1 MAQSTITSTQT
12 AAATATVQITR
23 LRHDL
28 DREPDARPLDF
39 GLIRRLLTYTKPY
52 AAKRNWLL
60 VTVVLR
66 AIQLPCV
73 AWVIGAV
80 INGPIAGRAPLSGV
94 LAGAAGLLALALF
107 TQINFH
113 YRQRLALE
121 LGEAVIRDLQQQI
134 FTHLQKMPMSF
145 FNRTKIGRIISRVTS
160 DCEAMRV
167 GVQDVLFVTLVGV
180 GQMIVSAA
188 FMLYYDVVMFAVVAA
203 MTPVMWAL
211 NRYFRRRLSRAYR
224 DIQESFSR
232 VTSTLAE
239 SANGIR
245 VTQGFVREELNARL
259 FGDLVRDHAQN
270 NMRAARTAGV
280 FLPLL
285 EFNSQFFIAALL
297 LVGGYRVLNPAVHM
311 TTGDLIQFFFLAN
324 IFFNPIQMLGNQ
336 YNQALTA
343 MAGAERVFNLID
355 TPPDWQDPDVPVR
368 LPPIEGQVEFA
379 NVTFGYDPDRPVLH
393 DVNFIARPG
402 ETIALV
408 GHTGSGKTSIIN
420 LIARFY
426 LPAQGAVLIDKC
438 DTRLID
444 ADSLHH
450 QMGIVMQHN
459 FLFTGT
465 VLDNI
470 RVGRPGAIDAEV
482 IAAAAKLDCLDL
494 FEGLADGFATPV
506 GERGGKLS
514 LGQRQ
519 LVCFARAM
527 LADPRILILDE
538 ATSSVDTLTEVRI
551 QNALRKLLV
560 GRTSFVVA
568 HRLSTIRDADLVLVL
583 DQGRIV
589 ERGTHAELVAR
600 GGVYAGLSRQFLETL
615 ASRPVAGERGGNGPR
630 VRS

>member
-1 MAQSTITSTQT
+1 MPRGSSGPAPATQL
-12 AAATATVQITR
+12 QITQ
-23 LRHDL
+23 LRHEL

-39 GLIRRLLTYTKPY
+39 GLIRRLLSYTRPY
-52 AAKRNWLL
+52 AARRNWLL
-60 VTVVLR
+60 LTVVVR

-80 INGPIAGRAPLSGV
+80 INGPIAGGAPFSGV
-94 LAGAAGLLALALF
+94 LAGALGLLALALF
-107 TQINFH
+107 TQVNFH
-113 YRQRLALE
+113 FRQRLALE
-121 LGEAVIRDLQQQI
+121 LGEAVVHDLQQQI
-134 FTHLQKMPMSF
+134 FTHLQEMPMSF

-160 DCEAMRV
+160 DCEAMRI
-167 GVQDVLFVTLVGV
+167 GVQDVLFVTLVGL
-180 GQMIVSAA
+180 GQMIVSAM
-188 FMLYYDVVMFAVVAA
+188 FMLYYDVVMFGVVAA
-203 MTPVMWAL
+203 MTPVMWGL

-224 DIQESFSR
+224 DVQESFSR

-239 SANGIR
+239 SVNGIR
-245 VTQGFVREELNARL
+245 VTQGYVREEINGRL
-259 FGDLVRDHAQN
+259 FRDLVHDHARY

-285 EFNSQFFIAALL
+285 EFNSQFFIATLL

-343 MAGAERVFNLID
+343 MAGAERVFNLLD
-355 TPPDWQDPDVPVR
+355 TAADWTDPEAPVR
-368 LPPIEGQVEFA
+368 LPPIRGRVEFE
-379 NVTFGYDPDRPVLH
+379 NLTFGYDPERPVLH
-393 DVNFIARPG
+393 EVSFVAQPG

-426 LPAQGAVLIDKC
+426 LPVQGRVLIDGC
-438 DTRLID
+438 DTRTIA

-450 QMGIVMQHN
+450 QMGIVLQHN

-470 RVGRPGAIDAEV
+470 RVGRPAASDAEV
-482 IAAAAKLDCLDL
+482 VAAVERLDCLDL
-494 FEGLADGFATPV
+494 FEGLTGGFQTAV
-506 GERGGKLS
+506 GERGGRLS

-538 ATSSVDTLTEVRI
+538 ATSSVDTITEVRI
-551 QNALRKLLV
+551 QDALRKLLV

-589 ERGTHAELVAR
+589 ERGTHLELVAR
-600 GGVYAGLSRQFLETL
+600 GGTYAGLSRQFL
-615 ASRPVAGERGGNGPR
+615 ASLSSR
-630 VRS
+630 RS

>member
-1 MAQSTITSTQT
+1 MTSAPT
-12 AAATATVQITR
+12 AAPTVPVQITR

-28 DREPDARPLDF
+28 DREPDTRPLDF

-60 VTVVLR
+60 VTVALR

-80 INGPIAGRAPLSGV
+80 INGPIAGKAPLSGV
-94 LAGAAGLLALALF
+94 LSGAAGLLALALF

-160 DCEAMRV
+160 DCEAMRI
-167 GVQDVLFVTLVGV
+167 GVQDVLFVTLVGL
-180 GQMIVSAA
+180 GQMAVSAA

-203 MTPVMWAL
+203 MTPVMWGL
-211 NRYFRRRLSRAYR
+211 NRYFRRRLSRTYR
-224 DIQESFSR
+224 DVQESFSR

-270 NMRAARTAGV
+270 NMRAARTAGA

-343 MAGAERVFNLID
+343 MAGAERVFHLID
-355 TPPDWQDPDVPVR
+355 TPPDWQDPEPAVR
-368 LPPIEGQVEFA
+368 LPPIEGRVEFA

-393 DVNFIARPG
+393 DVSFIARPG

-470 RVGRPGAIDAEV
+470 RVGRPDASDAEV

-551 QNALRKLLV
+551 QNALRMLLV

-568 HRLSTIRDADLVLVL
+568 HRLSTIRDADLVLVV

>member
-1 MAQSTITSTQT
+1 MHQPMPTPAPAAS
-12 AAATATVQITR
+12 AAAPLQITR
-23 LRHDL
+23 LRQDL
-28 DREPDARPLDF
+28 DREADARPLDF
-39 GLIRRLLTYTKPY
+39 GLIRRLLAYTKPY
-52 AAKRNWLL
+52 TAKRNWLL

-80 INGPIAGRAPLSGV
+80 INGPIAHDAPFGGV
-94 LAGAAGLLALALF
+94 LAGALGFLALALF
-107 TQINFH
+107 TQVNFH
-113 YRQRLALE
+113 FRQRLALE
-121 LGEAVIRDLQQQI
+121 LGEAVVHDLQQEI

-145 FNRTKIGRIISRVTS
+145 FNRTKIGRIISRITS
-160 DCEAMRV
+160 DCEAMRI

-188 FMLYYDVVMFAVVAA
+188 FMLYYDLVMFGVVAA
-203 MTPVMWAL
+203 MTPVMWGL

-224 DIQESFSR
+224 DVQESFSR

-239 SANGIR
+239 SVNGIR
-245 VTQGFVREELNARL
+245 VTQGFVRQDVNARL
-259 FGDLVRDHAQN
+259 FHDLVGDHARY

-297 LVGGYRVLNPAVHM
+297 LVGGYRVLSPQVHM

-343 MAGAERVFNLID
+343 MAGAERVFHLLD
-355 TPPDWQDPDVPVR
+355 TPPDWSDGEAPVR
-368 LPPIEGQVEFA
+368 LPPLRGKVEFEDLS
-379 NVTFGYDPDRPVLH
+379 FGYDPDRAVLH
-393 DVNFIARPG
+393 DISFVAQPG
-402 ETIALV
+402 QTIALV

-426 LPAQGAVLIDKC
+426 LPTRGRVLIDGC
-438 DTRLID
+438 DSRDID

-450 QMGIVMQHN
+450 QMGIVLQHN

-470 RVGRPGAIDAEV
+470 RVGRPGASDGEV
-482 IAAAAKLDCLDL
+482 VMAVRRLDSLDL
-494 FEGLADGFATPV
+494 IEGLPQGFLTPV
-506 GERGGKLS
+506 GERGSRLS

-519 LVCFARAM
+519 LICFARAM

-551 QNALRKLLV
+551 QAALRKLLV

-568 HRLSTIRDADLVLVL
+568 HRLSTIRDADMVLVL

-589 ERGTHAELVAR
+589 ERGTHSELVAR
-600 GGVYAGLSRQFLETL
+600 GGIYAGLSRQFLEAL
-615 ASRPVAGERGGNGPR
+615 SDR
-630 VRS
+630 RS

>member
-1 MAQSTITSTQT
+1 MNDGTTQLT
-12 AAATATVQITR
+12 TRPLQITR
-23 LRHDL
+23 LRGDEE
-28 DREPDARPLDF
+28 REPDRRPLDF

-60 VTVVLR
+60 LSVVVR

-73 AWVIGAV
+73 AWVIGAI
-80 INGPIAGRAPLSGV
+80 INGPIAHAEPFSSV
-94 LAGAAGLLALALF
+94 LAGALGLLALALF
-107 TQINFH
+107 TQVNFH
-113 YRQRLALE
+113 FRQRLALE
-121 LGEAVIRDLQQQI
+121 LGEAVVHDLQQQI
-134 FTHLQKMPMSF
+134 FTHLQGMPMSF

-160 DCEAMRV
+160 DCEAMRI
-167 GVQDVLFVTLVGV
+167 GVQDVLFVTLVGL

-188 FMLYYDVVMFAVVAA
+188 FMLHYDVVMFGVVIA
-203 MTPVMWAL
+203 MTPVMWGL

-224 DIQESFSR
+224 NIQESFSR

-239 SANGIR
+239 SVNGIR
-245 VTQGFVREELNARL
+245 VTKGFVREDVNSGL
-259 FGDLVRDHAQN
+259 FHDLVRDHARY
-270 NMRAARTAGV
+270 NMKATRTAGV

-297 LVGGYRVLNPAVHM
+297 LVGGYRVLSVQM

-343 MAGAERVFNLID
+343 MAGAERVFTLLD
-355 TPPDWQDPDVPVR
+355 TPPDWQDSETSVR
-368 LPPIEGQVEFA
+368 LPPIQGSVEFD
-379 NVTFGYDPDRPVLH
+379 NLTFGYDPERPVLH
-393 DVNFIARPG
+393 HVSFAAQPG
-402 ETIALV
+402 QTIALV

-426 LPAQGAVLIDKC
+426 LPTEGRVLIDGI
-438 DTRLID
+438 DTRQID

-450 QMGIVMQHN
+450 QMGIVLQHN

-465 VLDNI
+465 VLENI
-470 RVGRPGAIDAEV
+470 RVGRPDATDFEV
-482 IAAAAKLDCLDL
+482 AQAARDLGCLDL
-494 FEGLADGFATPV
+494 FEGLSEGFQTPV
-506 GERGGKLS
+506 GERGGRLS

-551 QNALRKLLV
+551 QQALHKLLV

-583 DQGRIV
+583 EQGRIV
-589 ERGTHAELVAR
+589 ERGTHAALIAHD
-600 GGVYAGLSRQFLETL
+600 GIYAGLARQFLEAL
-615 ASRPVAGERGGNGPR
+615 SSQPPSRSRLPGVT
-630 VRS
+630 

>member
-1 MAQSTITSTQT
+1 MHQPMPTPAPAAS
-12 AAATATVQITR
+12 AAAPLQITR
-23 LRHDL
+23 LRQDL
-28 DREPDARPLDF
+28 EREADARPLDF
-39 GLIRRLLTYTKPY
+39 GLIRRLLAYTKPY
-52 AAKRNWLL
+52 AARRNWLL
-60 VTVVLR
+60 LTVVVR
-66 AIQLPCV
+66 AVQLPCV

-80 INGPIAGRAPLSGV
+80 INGPIAHDAPFGGV
-94 LAGAAGLLALALF
+94 LAGALGFLALALF
-107 TQINFH
+107 TQLNFH
-113 YRQRLALE
+113 FRQRLALE
-121 LGEAVIRDLQQQI
+121 LGEAVVHDLQQEI

-145 FNRTKIGRIISRVTS
+145 FNRTKIGRIISRITS
-160 DCEAMRV
+160 DCEAMRI
-167 GVQDVLFVTLVGV
+167 GVQDVLFVTLVGL
-180 GQMIVSAA
+180 GQMVVSAA
-188 FMLYYDVVMFAVVAA
+188 FMLYYDLVMFGVVAA
-203 MTPVMWAL
+203 MTPVIWGL

-224 DIQESFSR
+224 DVQESFSR

-239 SANGIR
+239 SVNGIR
-245 VTQGFVREELNARL
+245 VTQGFVRQDVNARL
-259 FGDLVRDHAQN
+259 FHDLVGDHARY

-285 EFNSQFFIAALL
+285 EFNSQLFIAALL
-297 LVGGYRVLNPAVHM
+297 LVGGYRVLSPDVRM

-343 MAGAERVFNLID
+343 MAGAERVFHLLD
-355 TPPDWQDPDVPVR
+355 TPPDWSDVSAPVR
-368 LPPIEGQVEFA
+368 LPPIRGKVEFEDLS
-379 NVTFGYDPDRPVLH
+379 FGYEPDRAVLH
-393 DVNFIARPG
+393 DISFVAQPG
-402 ETIALV
+402 QTIALV

-426 LPAQGAVLIDKC
+426 LPVRGRVLIDGF
-438 DTRLID
+438 DSRDID

-450 QMGIVMQHN
+450 QMGIVLQHN

-465 VLDNI
+465 VLENI
-470 RVGRPGAIDAEV
+470 RVGRPGASDGEV
-482 IAAAAKLDCLDL
+482 VAAVRRLDCLDL
-494 FEGLADGFATPV
+494 VEGLPQGFLTPV
-506 GERGGKLS
+506 GERGSRLS

-551 QNALRKLLV
+551 QASLRKLLV

-589 ERGTHAELVAR
+589 ERGTHSELVAR
-600 GGVYAGLSRQFLETL
+600 GGIYAGLSRQFLEAL
-615 ASRPVAGERGGNGPR
+615 SDR
-630 VRS
+630 RS

>member
-1 MAQSTITSTQT
+1 MTQAAISFPPT
-12 AAATATVQITR
+12 AAPAVPVQITR

-28 DREPDARPLDF
+28 DREPDTRPLDF

-80 INGPIAGRAPLSGV
+80 INGPIAGKAPLSGV
-94 LAGAAGLLALALF
+94 LAGAAGLLAMALF

-160 DCEAMRV
+160 DCEAMRI
-167 GVQDVLFVTLVGV
+167 GVQDVLFVTLVGL
-180 GQMIVSAA
+180 GQMAVSAA
-188 FMLYYDVVMFAVVAA
+188 FMLYYDVAMFAVVAA
-203 MTPVMWAL
+203 MTPAMWGL
-211 NRYFRRRLSRAYR
+211 NRYFRRRLSRTYR
-224 DIQESFSR
+224 DVQESFSR

-270 NMRAARTAGV
+270 NMRAARTAGA

-343 MAGAERVFNLID
+343 MAGAERVFHLID
-355 TPPDWQDPDVPVR
+355 TPPDWQDPEPAVR
-368 LPPIEGQVEFA
+368 LPPIKGRVEFT

-393 DVNFIARPG
+393 EISFTARPG

-426 LPAQGAVLIDKC
+426 LPAQGAVLIDEC

-470 RVGRPGAIDAEV
+470 RVGRPGASDAAV

-568 HRLSTIRDADLVLVL
+568 HRLSTIRDADQVLVL

-615 ASRPVAGERGGNGPR
+615 ASRPVAGERGTT
-630 VRS
+630 

>member
-1 MAQSTITSTQT
+1 MQQPMPPT
-12 AAATATVQITR
+12 ASVVSAAVPLQITR
-23 LRHDL
+23 LRQAL
-28 DREPDARPLDF
+28 DREADARPLDF
-39 GLIRRLLTYTKPY
+39 GLIRRLLGYTKPY
-52 AAKRNWLL
+52 AARRNWLL
-60 VTVVLR
+60 LTVVVR

-80 INGPIAGRAPLSGV
+80 INGPIAHDAPLSGV
-94 LAGAAGLLALALF
+94 LVGALGFLALALF
-107 TQINFH
+107 TQLNFH
-113 YRQRLALE
+113 FRQRLALE
-121 LGEAVIRDLQQQI
+121 LGEAVVHDLQDEI

-145 FNRTKIGRIISRVTS
+145 YNRTKIGRIISRITS

-167 GVQDVLFVTLVGV
+167 GVQDVLFVTLVGL
-180 GQMIVSAA
+180 GQMVVSAA
-188 FMLYYDVVMFAVVAA
+188 FMLYYDVVMFGVVAA
-203 MTPVMWAL
+203 MTPVIWGL
-211 NRYFRRRLSRAYR
+211 NRYFRRHLSRAYR
-224 DIQESFSR
+224 DVQESFSR

-239 SANGIR
+239 SVNGIR
-245 VTQGFVREELNARL
+245 VTQGFVRQDVNARL
-259 FGDLVRDHAQN
+259 FHDLVRDHARY

-343 MAGAERVFNLID
+343 MAGAERVFHLLD
-355 TPPDWQDPDVPVR
+355 TPPDWRDVESPVH
-368 LPPIEGQVEFA
+368 LPAIEGAVEFE
-379 NVTFGYDPDRPVLH
+379 NVFFGYDPERTVLS
-393 DVNFIARPG
+393 DISFVARPG
-402 ETIALV
+402 QTIALV

-426 LPAQGAVLIDKC
+426 LPARGRVLIDGC
-438 DTRLID
+438 DSREID

-450 QMGIVMQHN
+450 QMGIVLQHN

-465 VLDNI
+465 VLENI
-470 RVGRPGAIDAEV
+470 RVGRPGASHDNV
-482 IAAAAKLDCLDL
+482 VAAVRKLDCLDL
-494 FEGLADGFATPV
+494 IEGLPQGFSTAV
-506 GERGGKLS
+506 GERGSRLS

-551 QNALRKLLV
+551 QAALRKLLV

-589 ERGTHAELVAR
+589 ERGTHSDLIAR
-600 GGVYAGLSRQFLETL
+600 GGVYAGLSRKFLKAL
-615 ASRPVAGERGGNGPR
+615 SDL
-630 VRS
+630 RS

>member
-1 MAQSTITSTQT
+1 MQQPMPTTSTSV
-12 AAATATVQITR
+12 ASVAVPLQITR
-23 LRHDL
+23 LRQDL

-39 GLIRRLLTYTKPY
+39 GLIRRLLGYTKPY

-60 VTVVLR
+60 LTVIVR
-66 AIQLPCV
+66 AIQLPCI

-80 INGPIAGRAPLSGV
+80 INGPVAHDAPLAGV
-94 LAGAAGLLALALF
+94 LAGALGFLALALC

-113 YRQRLALE
+113 FRQRLALE
-121 LGEAVIRDLQQQI
+121 LGEAVVHDLQDEI
-134 FTHLQKMPMSF
+134 FTHLQTMPMSF
-145 FNRTKIGRIISRVTS
+145 YNRTKIGRIISRITS
-160 DCEAMRV
+160 DCEAMRI
-167 GVQDVLFVTLVGV
+167 GVQDVLFVTLVGL
-180 GQMIVSAA
+180 GQMIVSATV
-188 FMLYYDVVMFAVVAA
+188 MLYYDLVMFGVVVA
-203 MTPVMWAL
+203 MTPVIWGL

-224 DIQESFSR
+224 DVQESFSR

-239 SANGIR
+239 SVNGIR
-245 VTQGFVREELNARL
+245 VTQGFVRQDVNARL
-259 FGDLVRDHAQN
+259 FHDLVGDHARY

-297 LVGGYRVLNPAVHM
+297 VVGGYRVLNPAVHM
-311 TTGDLIQFFFLAN
+311 TTADLIQFFFLAN

-343 MAGAERVFNLID
+343 MAGAARVFHLLD
-355 TPPDWQDPDVPVR
+355 TPPDWRDVESPVR
-368 LPPIEGQVEFA
+368 LPPMEGRVEFE
-379 NVTFGYDPDRPVLH
+379 NVSFGYDPDRTVLS
-393 DVNFIARPG
+393 DINFVARPG
-402 ETIALV
+402 QTIALV

-426 LPAQGAVLIDKC
+426 LPARGRVLIDGC
-438 DTRLID
+438 DSRTID

-450 QMGIVMQHN
+450 QMGIVLQHN

-465 VLDNI
+465 VLENI
-470 RVGRPGAIDAEV
+470 RVGRPDAGHDDV
-482 IAAAAKLDCLDL
+482 VAAVRKLDCLDL
-494 FEGLADGFATPV
+494 IEGLPQGFLTSV
-506 GERGGKLS
+506 GDRGSRLS

-551 QNALRKLLV
+551 QAALRKLLV

-568 HRLSTIRDADLVLVL
+568 HRLSTIRDADLVVVL

-589 ERGTHAELVAR
+589 ERGTHSELIAR
-600 GGVYAGLSRQFLETL
+600 GGVYAGLSRQFLQAL
-615 ASRPVAGERGGNGPR
+615 SDR
-630 VRS
+630 RS

>member
-1 MAQSTITSTQT
+1 MHENRNRPASAS
-12 AAATATVQITR
+12 VDRLQITR
-23 LRHDL
+23 LHHDP
-28 DREPDARPLDF
+28 DREADARPLDF
-39 GLIRRLLTYTKPY
+39 GLIRRLLAYTRPY

-60 VTVVLR
+60 VTVVVR

-80 INGPIAGRAPLSGV
+80 INGPIAGKASLSGV
-94 LAGAAGLLALALF
+94 LAGALGLLALALF
-107 TQINFH
+107 TQVNFH
-113 YRQRLALE
+113 FRQRLALE
-121 LGEAVIRDLQQQI
+121 LGEAVVHDLQQEI

-160 DCEAMRV
+160 DCEAMRI
-167 GVQDVLFVTLVGV
+167 GVQDVLFVTLVGL
-180 GQMIVSAA
+180 GQMIVSAG
-188 FMLYYDVVMFAVVAA
+188 FMLYYDRVMFAVVAA
-203 MTPVMWAL
+203 MTPVMWGL
-211 NRYFRRRLSRAYR
+211 NRYFRRHLSRAYR
-224 DIQESFSR
+224 NVQESFSR

-245 VTQGFVREELNARL
+245 ITQGFVREEQNSRL
-259 FGDLVRDHAQN
+259 FRDLVRDHARY
-270 NMRAARTAGV
+270 NMHAARTAGV

-343 MAGAERVFNLID
+343 MAGAERVFKLID
-355 TPPDWQDPDVPVR
+355 TPPDWRDADR
-368 LPPIEGQVEFA
+368 PIHLRPLSGRVEFRD
-379 NVTFGYDPDRPVLH
+379 VSFGYDPERPVLH
-393 DVNFIARPG
+393 EISFVARPG
-402 ETIALV
+402 ETVALV
-408 GHTGSGKTSIIN
+408 GQTGSGKTSIIN

-426 LPAQGAVLIDKC
+426 LPNSGQVLIDGC
-438 DTRLID
+438 DTREI
-444 ADSLHH
+444 ASASLHH
-450 QMGIVMQHN
+450 QMGIVLQHN

-470 RVGRPGAIDAEV
+470 RVGRSGASDSEV
-482 IAAAAKLDCLDL
+482 VAAVDRLDCRDL
-494 FEGLADGFATPV
+494 FEGLAEGFQTRV
-506 GERGGKLS
+506 GERGGRLS

-538 ATSSVDTLTEVRI
+538 ATSSVDTLTEAGI
-551 QNALRKLLV
+551 QQALRKLLA

-568 HRLSTIRDADLVLVL
+568 HRLSTIREASLVLVL
-583 DQGRIV
+583 DQGRII
-589 ERGTHAELVAR
+589 ERGTHVELLAR
-600 GGVYAGLSRQFLETL
+600 GGTYAGLSRQFLEAL
-615 ASRPVAGERGGNGPR
+615 AAHSTATSGRLGT
-630 VRS
+630 

>member
-1 MAQSTITSTQT
+1 VADVPHPGHHSPFPSPRSP
-12 AAATATVQITR
+12 VPNPGPLQITR

-39 GLIRRLLTYTKPY
+39 GLIRRLLSYTRPY

-60 VTVVLR
+60 LTVVIR

-80 INGPIAGRAPLSGV
+80 INGPIAHGAPLSAV
-94 LAGAAGLLALALF
+94 LAGAAGFLALALF
-107 TQINFH
+107 TQVNFH
-113 YRQRLALE
+113 FRQRLALE
-121 LGEAVIRDLQQQI
+121 LGEAVVHDLQQEI
-134 FTHLQKMPMSF
+134 FSHLQTMPMSF

-160 DCEAMRV
+160 DCEAMRI
-167 GVQDVLFVTLVGV
+167 GVQDVLFVTLVGL
-180 GQMIVSAA
+180 GQMVVSAA
-188 FMLYYDVVMFAVVAA
+188 FMLYYDRVMFGVVAA
-203 MTPVMWAL
+203 MTPVMWGL

-224 DIQESFSR
+224 DVQESFSR

-239 SANGIR
+239 SVTGIR
-245 VTQGFVREELNARL
+245 VTQGFVREELNAKL
-259 FGDLVRDHAQN
+259 FGNLVRDHARY
-270 NMRAARTAGV
+270 NMRATRTAGV

-343 MAGAERVFNLID
+343 MAGAERVFHLLD
-355 TPPDWQDPDVPVR
+355 TPAEWSEPAAAVH
-368 LPPIEGQVEFA
+368 LPPLRGRVEFERLS
-379 NVTFGYDPDRPVLH
+379 FGYDPDRNVLH
-393 DVNFIARPG
+393 DISFVAEPG
-402 ETIALV
+402 QTVALV
-408 GHTGSGKTSIIN
+408 GHTGSGKTSMIS

-426 LPAQGAVLIDKC
+426 LPTQGRVLIDGY
-438 DTRLID
+438 DTRSIA
-444 ADSLHH
+444 ADSLHY
-450 QMGIVMQHN
+450 QMGIVLQHN

-470 RVGRPGAIDAEV
+470 RVGRP
-482 IAAAAKLDCLDL
+482 AARDEDVLAAVERLGCLDL
-494 FEGLADGFATPV
+494 FEGLREGFQTAV
-506 GERGGKLS
+506 GERGGRLS

-551 QNALRKLLV
+551 QVALRKLLV

-589 ERGTHAELVAR
+589 ERGTHTGLIAR
-600 GGVYAGLSRQFLETL
+600 GGTYAGLSRQFLESL
-615 ASRPVAGERGGNGPR
+615 SARR
-630 VRS
+630 